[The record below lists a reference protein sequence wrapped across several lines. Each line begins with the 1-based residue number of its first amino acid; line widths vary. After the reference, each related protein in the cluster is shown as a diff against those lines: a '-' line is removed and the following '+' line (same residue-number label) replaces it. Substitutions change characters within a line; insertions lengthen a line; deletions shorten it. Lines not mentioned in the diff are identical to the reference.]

1 MKKNFKQDLQEKAA
15 VFMAGRNG
23 MDHLA
28 RFMMYISFALLI
40 VSTILISVSNKNAT
54 VAIILE
60 YTGFAILL
68 LSYVRSFSRK
78 LDKRRSENLRY
89 LKIVY
94 PIRNWF
100 ASKKNRFKMRK
111 TYKLFTC
118 PTCKT
123 TLRVPKGKGKIN
135 LTCPKCQTKFAGKS

>member
-1 MKKNFKQDLQEKAA
+1 MKKNFRQSFQEKAT

-23 MDHLA
+23 MDYLA
-28 RFMMYISFALLI
+28 RFMLYFSLALLI
-40 VSTILISVSNKNAT
+40 LSTILVAISKNNAT
-54 VAIILE
+54 AATILE
-60 YTGFAILL
+60 YLAFLILI
-68 LSYVRSFSRK
+68 LSYARSFSRK
-78 LDKRRSENLRY
+78 LDKRRNENLRY

-100 ASKKNRFKMRK
+100 TSKKNRLKMRK
-111 TYKLFTC
+111 DYKLFTC

-123 TLRVPKGKGKIN
+123 TLRVPKGKGRIN

>member
-1 MKKNFKQDLQEKAA
+1 MKKNYKQSFQEKAT

-28 RFMMYISFALLI
+28 KFMFYFSFALLI
-40 VSTILISVSNKNAT
+40 VSTILIAVSGSKAVAAT
-54 VAIILE
+54 ILE
-60 YTGFAILL
+60 YLAFAILIL
-68 LSYVRSFSRK
+68 GYARAFSRK

-100 ASKKNRFKMRK
+100 ASKKNRLAMRK
-111 TYKLFTC
+111 NYRLFTC